1 MGSQGG
7 ASEGVR
13 AKQGGFG
20 RAQDLHK
27 NTQSVFFV
35 FLGGPM
41 FIFRRFF
48 DGRPCSS
55 WRYPDILVSPG
66 EDPGRSW
73 GHLGCLQE
81 LSGGPGGSVHEIGV
95 SKGGSWEFNLAP
107 QRECT
112 RAEQP
117 YY

>member
-1 MGSQGG
+1 
-7 ASEGVR
+7 
-13 AKQGGFG
+13 
-20 RAQDLHK
+20 
-27 NTQSVFFV
+27 
-35 FLGGPM
+35 M

-81 LSGGPGGSVHEIGV
+81 LLGVLGEACTRLECQKGGPGNRIWH
-95 SKGGSWEFNLAP
+95 P
-107 QRECT
+107 REGA
-112 RAEQP
+112 RGLNSHIIEGF
-117 YY
+117 

>member
-1 MGSQGG
+1 
-7 ASEGVR
+7 
-13 AKQGGFG
+13 
-20 RAQDLHK
+20 
-27 NTQSVFFV
+27 
-35 FLGGPM
+35 M

-95 SKGGSWEFNLAP
+95 SKGGAWKSNLSS
-107 QRECT
+107 QGGCT
-112 RAEQP
+112 RA
-117 YY
+117 

>member
-1 MGSQGG
+1 
-7 ASEGVR
+7 
-13 AKQGGFG
+13 
-20 RAQDLHK
+20 
-27 NTQSVFFV
+27 
-35 FLGGPM
+35 M
-41 FIFRRFF
+41 FIFRTFF

-55 WRYPDILVSPG
+55 SRYLDILVSPG

-95 SKGGSWEFNLAP
+95 SKGGAWKSNLAS
-107 QRECT
+107 QRGCT

-117 YY
+117 YYRRILMVLKKTCFS